1 MAHIEML
8 AWVDVNTN
16 LATQKRLSSLGA
28 ILNVFSDLNT
38 FIDYITTDAREL
50 NSVILIIS
58 GSLGQEFIPMIDIFP
73 QLHSIYIYCTDAI
86 KHMDWAQE
94 YNKIG
99 VDRVFSEEND
109 LIARLTIDLKS
120 VPSHVNILLFKYSLL
135 YRGD

>member
-8 AWVDVNTN
+8 AWVDVNTS
-16 LATQKRLSSLGA
+16 LATQKRLSALGA

-120 VPSHVNILLFKYSLL
+120 VSSHVSILLLKYSLL